1 MSETGL
7 TDGGSDSVIA
17 LEAPAKCVA
26 FSEASLVR
34 RVIAVIRRRRLFQPG
49 NKILVAVSGGP
60 DSTALLCLLHGLQR
74 EWNLDLS
81 VLHVNYGLRGT
92 ESDEDESFVRRLCH
106 RLAVPCI
113 VRSADLSH
121 RVKGPR
127 PTSLQEQARDI
138 RYRIMK
144 EVAAAQS
151 VDKIALGHT
160 ADDQAE
166 TILLWLLRGAGL
178 TGLAGMPIV
187 REGLFIRPLLTITRL
202 ELIAYLA
209 SREIEFR
216 TDSTNAKSLYRRNRI
231 RHELMPCITSL
242 APSFMRLMERQ
253 SDVLGEEDRLLEQL
267 VTDWLPQVLTRRE
280 GQHILDRSV
289 LLNAPLALQRR
300 LVRRVLRLL
309 NHRGVASRFAVVD
322 TILRQVVAGS
332 SGARLIA
339 GGIEVVREG
348 GMIRLTRHAESKP
361 VPPLRPAIPVDG
373 IGIDIPGFVTWPGTG
388 ERIAVEFV
396 GGTRARN
403 LLRSHSKR
411 VALFDASTFTPRLVV
426 RGWQSG
432 DRFAPSGL
440 HGKQKKLQDFFID
453 SKLSRS
459 DRRRIPLLSAPEG
472 ILWIVGHRADE
483 RFAATFSTKTFVMA
497 VISTGSSIEG
507 RD

>member
-7 TDGGSDSVIA
+7 TDGGNDSVIA
-17 LEAPAKCVA
+17 LEAVTKPVPS
-26 FSEASLVR
+26 SESSLVR
-34 RVIAVIRRRRLFQPG
+34 RMVAVIRRRRLFQPG
-49 NKILVAVSGGP
+49 SRILVAVSGGP

-74 EWNLDLS
+74 EWSLDLS
-81 VLHVNYGLRGT
+81 VIHVNYGLRGT
-92 ESDEDESFVRRLCH
+92 ESDEDERFVRRLCR

-113 VRSADLSH
+113 VRSADVSH
-121 RVKGPR
+121 QMQGLRA
-127 PTSLQEQARDI
+127 TSLQEQARDI

-144 EVAAAQS
+144 EVAAGQGM
-151 VDKIALGHT
+151 DKIALGHT

-187 REGLFIRPLLTITRL
+187 REGLFIRPLLTIPRRDL
-202 ELIAYLA
+202 VAYLA

-231 RHELMPCITSL
+231 RHELMPHITSL
-242 APSFMRLMERQ
+242 APSFVTLMNRQ

-280 GQHILDRSV
+280 GEHLLDRPV

-300 LVRRVLRLL
+300 LVRRILRLL

-322 TILRQVVAGS
+322 AVLRQVVAGS

-339 GGIEVVREG
+339 GGIEVLRDG
-348 GMIRLTRHAESKP
+348 ALIRFMRRAESRLALP
-361 VPPLRPAIPVDG
+361 VIPSDG
-373 IGIDIPGFVTWPGTG
+373 IGMDIPGSVTWPGTG
-388 ERIAVEFV
+388 ERITLEFI
-396 GGTRARN
+396 GGERARK
-403 LLRSHSKR
+403 LLRLRSKR
-411 VALFDASTFTPRLVV
+411 VALFDASTFTPHLAV
-426 RGWQSG
+426 RGWRHG
-432 DRFAPSGL
+432 DRFAPWGL
-440 HGKQKKLQDFFID
+440 RGKQKKLQDFFID

-459 DRRRIPLLSAPEG
+459 DRRRIPLLTAPEG
-472 ILWIVGHRADE
+472 ILWVAGHRADE
-483 RFAATFSTKTFVMA
+483 RFAATLSTTTFVMGC
-497 VISTGSSIEG
+497 ISTGASTEG